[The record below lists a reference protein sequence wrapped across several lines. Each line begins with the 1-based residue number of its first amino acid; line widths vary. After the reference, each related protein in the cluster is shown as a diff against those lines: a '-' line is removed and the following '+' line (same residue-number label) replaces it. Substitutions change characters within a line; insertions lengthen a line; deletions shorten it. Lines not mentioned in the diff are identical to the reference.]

1 MTLTE
6 IKNCPC
12 GRIHRS
18 SVNKLILGSGV
29 LEQLPELVKPYA
41 KPFLLADVHNYA
53 AAGKRVAELLEE
65 AGKPYSLHIF
75 ENEALKPDEET
86 IGSAVMHFDH
96 SCDAVIAVGSGVL
109 NDTGKILA
117 ALAGKPYIIVGTAP
131 SMDGYA
137 SASSSVERDGLKI
150 TLPSKCPDIVIGDTA
165 ILKDAPMRMLVSGLG
180 DMLAKYISIC
190 EWRLSHIIT
199 GEYYC
204 EAVAGMVRSALNKC
218 VKHADG
224 LLKRDESAV
233 QAVFEGLVL
242 GGAAMEYAGMS
253 RPASGVEHYF
263 SHIWDMR
270 GLEFGTPVDLH
281 GIQCAVGTLYA
292 AEIYDFL
299 RTYTPDKQKALD
311 YVKRFDYEAYKEDLR
326 TFLGKGAQAMIALEQ
341 KEQKYDVQK
350 HAERLEIIIDRW
362 PDIQK
367 IIAEEVPHAEDI
379 RALLRKIG
387 APERA
392 RDIGLDERD
401 LPRVFHATKD
411 IRDKYVLSRLCFD
424 LGIIDEIKF

>member
-41 KPFLLADVHNYA
+41 KPFLLADVHTYA
-53 AAGKRVAELLEE
+53 AAGKRDAVYELLEE

-204 EAVAGMVRSALNKC
+204 EKIAADVLAATDACLENGYALETRDAGCIEKIMNGFLVT
-218 VKHADG
+218 G
-224 LLKRDESAV
+224 L
-233 QAVFEGLVL
+233 
-242 GGAAMEYAGMS
+242 GMAYTGNS
-253 RPASGVEHYF
+253 RPASGSEHIIAHAWELDDVEKGKKPHLHGLEVCEATRLVAILYEMLLEESDDEHLNALTRRYLPYF
-263 SHIWDMR
+263 EKVEKFCKDMR
-270 GLEFGTPVDLH
+270 VPSTV
-281 GIQCAVGTLYA
+281 T
-292 AEIYDFL
+292 
-299 RTYTPDKQKALD
+299 
-311 YVKRFDYEAYKEDLR
+311 
-326 TFLGKGAQAMIALEQ
+326 
-341 KEQKYDVQK
+341 
-350 HAERLEIIIDRW
+350 DRET
-362 PDIQK
+362 ILSGMK
-367 IIAEEVPHAEDI
+367 
-379 RALLRKIG
+379 RALTLRDRYTVLFYLRDRG
-387 APERA
+387 LYESYCERA
-392 RDIGLDERD
+392 CDAL
-401 LPRVFHATKD
+401 LM
-411 IRDKYVLSRLCFD
+411 RL
-424 LGIIDEIKF
+424 